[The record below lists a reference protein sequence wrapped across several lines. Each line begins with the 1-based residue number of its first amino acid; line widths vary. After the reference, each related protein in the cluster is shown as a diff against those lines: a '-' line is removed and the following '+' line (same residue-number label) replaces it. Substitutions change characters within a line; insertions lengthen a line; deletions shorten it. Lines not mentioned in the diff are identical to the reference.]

1 MGNIK
6 AEEAMRELTLMLLYL
21 SRFTQREKFHEA
33 TDFYAWKGYDFD
45 ILNELDDADYIRQGN
60 HPSRSKSVYITE
72 SGMERQKSF
81 YPNMVSVIGNRGE
94 KMKNLFE
101 RTSSNWVRYSEYEW
115 KAAEDGT
122 LYLTPTKTAQP
133 SIYDPLAEYQKI
145 VLDAINIGRMGMSKK
160 PDAEIQKA
168 IQQFAVKYGLFGLMT
183 ALPTTPNFMEY
194 EAVYLPKNHFIKK
207 ETMSTEKYLALF
219 FPFDKLDVIKRGIE
233 SMWNIQND
241 RVMMALALTMT
252 DKPMAVNM
260 SFQREYAERYEWIKQ
275 QFIDWA
281 FTYINSFLYYEDYD
295 TLNDETRQMMQQS
308 MAAFGGI
315 APTYHIALLDKPTII
330 WDFHSLMLGV
340 QMMFSF
346 MLTDS
351 ENPIKLCR
359 HCTKAFVASRPS
371 AVFCSPQCKNK
382 HNVYKSRARNKSE
395 E

>member
-1 MGNIK
+1 M
-6 AEEAMRELTLMLLYL
+6 
-21 SRFTQREKFHEA
+21 
-33 TDFYAWKGYDFD
+33 
-45 ILNELDDADYIRQGN
+45 
-60 HPSRSKSVYITE
+60 
-72 SGMERQKSF
+72 
-81 YPNMVSVIGNRGE
+81 
-94 KMKNLFE
+94 MKNLFE
-101 RTSSNWVRYSEYEW
+101 QSRSHWVRYDHYEM
-115 KAAEDGT
+115 KTAEDGKQ
-122 LYLTPTKTAQP
+122 YITPGKSAKP
-133 SIYDPLAEYQKI
+133 DVYNPLKEVPNI
-145 VLDAINIGRMGMSKK
+145 VLDALNVGMLMMGRK
-160 PDAEIQKA
+160 PEAEVEKA
-168 IQQFAVKYGLFGLMT
+168 VMEFVTRYGLLGLMT
-183 ALPTTPNFMEY
+183 ALPTTPSFMDY
-194 EAVYLPKNHFIKK
+194 EAVYLPKNHFIKE

-260 SFQREYAERYEWIKQ
+260 SFQREYAERYEWMKQ

-382 HNVYKSRARNKSE
+382 HNVYKSRARKNSSDKE
-395 E
+395 